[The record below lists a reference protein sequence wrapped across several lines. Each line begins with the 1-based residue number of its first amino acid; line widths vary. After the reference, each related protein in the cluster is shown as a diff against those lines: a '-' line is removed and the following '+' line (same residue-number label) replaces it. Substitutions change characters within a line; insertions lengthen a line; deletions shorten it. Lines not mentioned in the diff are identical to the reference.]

1 MTITEVSK
9 LSVPEKLKLME
20 ALWEDL
26 RGHPELVDSPEW
38 HRSEL
43 EKTKERRDRGLE
55 EPMSLEEARARLLK
69 R

>member
-26 RGHPELVDSPEW
+26 RGHPELVDFPEW

-43 EKTKERRDRGLE
+43 QKTKDRRERGLE
-55 EPMSLEEARARLLK
+55 EPISLEEARALLLK
-69 R
+69 K